1 MVKTIG
7 LELLDEEIRFKLNNI
22 EVEGSFILEIVDNKC

>member
-22 EVEGSFILEIVDNKC
+22 EVEGSFILEIVDNKW